1 MFLPCCDSCEPLEM
15 DMEAHVSFEP
25 HFSLDICPGV
35 GLLNHTAALFLL
47 FKETLT
53 ALHSGLPM
61 YISMNRAG
69 RFRFLHTLERVKV

>member
-1 MFLPCCDSCEPLEM
+1 
-15 DMEAHVSFEP
+15 MEVHVSFEP

-35 GLLNHTAALFLL
+35 GLLNHMVGLFLL

-53 ALHSGLPM
+53 VLHNALPM

-69 RFRFLHTLERVKV
+69 RFHFLHTLERVNA